1 MYLLSQNRKRLVNM
15 NSIDC
20 LVIED
25 KAIYA
30 KKNEEKML
38 LGIYEDEDAA
48 LSEYQSIIENLEP
61 ESVLVME

>member
-1 MYLLSQNRKRLVNM
+1 M

-30 KKNEEKML
+30 KKNEKKML
-38 LGIYEDEDAA
+38 LGIYEDENAA

>member
-1 MYLLSQNRKRLVNM
+1 MYLLSQNKKRLVNM

>member
-30 KKNEEKML
+30 KKNEKKML
-38 LGIYEDEDAA
+38 LGIYEDENAA

>member
-1 MYLLSQNRKRLVNM
+1 M

-30 KKNEEKML
+30 KKNKELML
-38 LGIYEDEDAA
+38 LGIYEDENAA